1 MAQTATQNLRTTA
14 SDTQLDVELQNI
26 FKFFKGTIRLILRDH
41 AVEVHHTVSATS
53 RKLCGTGELG
63 IDKGYS
69 EAFVDSDG
77 GSSRSGVG

>member
-1 MAQTATQNLRTTA
+1 
-14 SDTQLDVELQNI
+14 
-26 FKFFKGTIRLILRDH
+26 LILRDH